1 MSHTYPVLPL
11 LTLLCFQTTSCPFLS
26 FLVDFCPL
34 RNGKQQRSGSLWG
47 QSRLFHPQLFFQ
59 SLLSLLS
66 CGWKSFSSKFTQLK
80 QTVLQPVDYADW
92 WVWEIN
98 KAAEMERLNKKQEEF
113 SCAATYVEFDEF
125 ARKKKN
131 QVHYTWPVIYIW
143 CSQKEERSLCRP

>member
-1 MSHTYPVLPL
+1 M
-11 LTLLCFQTTSCPFLS
+11 LLCFQTASCPFLS

-47 QSRLFHPQLFFQ
+47 QSTLFHPQLFFQ
-59 SLLSLLS
+59 SLLSLLL

-92 WVWEIN
+92 RVWEIN

-113 SCAATYVEFDEF
+113 CCTATYVAFDEF
-125 ARKKKN
+125 ARKKKKSN
-131 QVHYTWPVIYIW
+131 SLYLTCYLHLVP
-143 CSQKEERSLCRP
+143 SERGEKSMSPIALMFI